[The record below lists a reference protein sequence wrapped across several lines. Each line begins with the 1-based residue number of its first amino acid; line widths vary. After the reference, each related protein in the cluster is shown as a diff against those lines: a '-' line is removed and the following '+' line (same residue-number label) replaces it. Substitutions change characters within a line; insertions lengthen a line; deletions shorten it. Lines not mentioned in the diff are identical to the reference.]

1 MQRTIRLRRSVLAV
15 MAMLAGLV
23 ALTTLSVSVAHAAT
37 SYKVFTG
44 YANFRTEPRFP
55 NPWPDAGGNLPANT
69 VLFGDSTSAVTP
81 NPDQSAVRIDNTS
94 SVPIVVNDVSVQCSN
109 ASFDLGGPGAGAPL
123 AAGNT
128 LIDVG
133 TAKLDGSDACSAPV
147 TVTVTL
153 DGVAATYQ
161 DNQAA
166 GNAGGSGIH
175 GSPTVVDV
183 NGNDTM
189 ESTPWTQIGAVSPS
203 PSPSASAAAATV
215 GLPRS
220 GGPAAPSL
228 GDSRWLLLAAVGAV
242 AALALVF
249 LKERRHS

>member
-1 MQRTIRLRRSVLAV
+1 
-15 MAMLAGLV
+15 MALLAGLV
-23 ALTTLSVSVAHAAT
+23 ALTTLSVTVAHAAT

-44 YANFRTEPRFP
+44 YANLRTESQFP
-55 NPWPDAGGNLPANT
+55 NPWPDSSGNLPANT
-69 VLFGDSTSAVTP
+69 VYFGNTSAKDAID
-81 NPDQSAVRIDNTS
+81 PDMSGVRIDNTS
-94 SVPIVVNDVSVQCSN
+94 SVPIVVNDVSVRCSN
-109 ASFDLGGPGAGAPL
+109 ATYDFGGPGAGAPL
-123 AAGNT
+123 AAGSR
-128 LIDVG
+128 LIDGG
-133 TAKLDGSDACSAPV
+133 TTRLDGSDACTVPV

-183 NGNDTM
+183 NGTDTM

-215 GLPRS
+215 GLPHS
-220 GGPAAPSL
+220 GGPAAPGL
-228 GDSRWLLLAAVGAV
+228 GDSRWLLLAAVGAL
-242 AALALVF
+242 AALTLVF
-249 LKERRHS
+249 LKERRHT

>member
-1 MQRTIRLRRSVLAV
+1 MQRTIRLRRSLFAL
-15 MAMLAGLV
+15 MAMPVGLV
-23 ALTTLSVSVAHAAT
+23 ALTTLSVTVAHAAT

-44 YANFRTEPRFP
+44 YANDRTESQFP
-55 NPWPDAGGNLPANT
+55 NPWPDTSGNLPANT
-69 VLFGDSTSAVTP
+69 VLFGDSTKAKAT
-81 NPDQSAVRIDNTS
+81 NPDISGVRIDNTS

-109 ASFDLGGPGAGAPL
+109 ATFDFGGPGAGAPL

-133 TAKLDGSDACSAPV
+133 TTTLDGSDACSAPV

-161 DNQAA
+161 DNKA
-166 GNAGGSGIH
+166 GNASGSGIV
-175 GSPTVVDV
+175 GNPAIVV
-183 NGNDTM
+183 NQTDTN
-189 ESTPWTQIGAVSPS
+189 ESIPWTQIGVVSPS
-203 PSPSASAAAATV
+203 PSPIASASAATV

-228 GDSRWLLLAAVGAV
+228 GDSQWLLLAAVGAV

-249 LKERRHS
+249 LKERRRT